1 MSTLSQYLEARDI
14 LLDVPA
20 TSKLKLFE
28 VIGKHME
35 TVHGVPADSVASSL
49 QRREL
54 AGSTA
59 LGHGVAIPH
68 ARIRELHRIRLVYAR
83 PVPALA
89 FDTPDSQPVSNVVAL
104 MVPSPATQDH
114 LDILAHLASLFSDQE
129 FRKALQGCQDAIKV
143 KETFER
149 WPL

>member
-1 MSTLSQYLEARDI
+1 MSVLSQYLAVRDI
-14 LLDVPA
+14 LLDVHA
-20 TSKLKLFE
+20 TSKLQLFE
-28 VIGKHME
+28 MIGKHME
-35 TVHGVPADSVASSL
+35 TAHGVPADSVASSL

-68 ARIRELHRIRLVYAR
+68 AQIRELDRIRLVYVR
-83 PVPALA
+83 PAPALA
-89 FDTPDSQPVSNVVAL
+89 FDTPDNQPVSNVVAL

-114 LDILAHLASLFSDQE
+114 LDVLAHLASLFSDQQ
-129 FRKALQGCQDAIKV
+129 FRKALQGCQGEIQV